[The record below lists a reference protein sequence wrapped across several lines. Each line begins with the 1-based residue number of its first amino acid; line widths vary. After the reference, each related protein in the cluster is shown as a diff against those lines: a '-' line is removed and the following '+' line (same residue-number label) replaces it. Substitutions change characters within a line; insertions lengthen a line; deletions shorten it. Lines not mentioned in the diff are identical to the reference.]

1 MNKNNLTKGLMWVS
15 GLCAGIVWVSY
26 SGMSRQLTDMKRDYK
41 IYRDLSELNIRLLTT
56 ENDLLK
62 KELNKD
68 EA

>member
-1 MNKNNLTKGLMWVS
+1 MVS
-15 GLCAGIVWVSY
+15 GLCAGIVCVSY
-26 SGMSRQLTDMKRDYK
+26 SEMSRQLTDMKRDYK
-41 IYRDLSELNIRLLTT
+41 IYRGISELNIMLLKA